1 MTYCV
6 AMRVSHGIIFASD
19 SRTSAGVDNISVF
32 CKTSHFSIP
41 NEREIF
47 LLNAGNLGTTQEVI
61 SLLRKEIEHNEE
73 GNLLTLDSLFD
84 VARKVGDTV
93 REVIRRLPSSNSNV
107 DFGCSFIIGG
117 QIKNERQ
124 RLFMIYAAGNFIE
137 ATKETPFFQIG
148 ELKYGKP
155 MLDRVIQFDTS
166 IDDAIKCTLVSFDST
181 MRSNLSVG
189 LPINLSFLPNTSV
202 TKDEELPLAK
212 PLMTLIDENNLLFQ
226 QVRREWAK
234 GLQEVFVKIPNLNWW
249 GEDTN

>member
-1 MTYCV
+1 
-6 AMRVSHGIIFASD
+6 
-19 SRTSAGVDNISVF
+19 
-32 CKTSHFSIP
+32 
-41 NEREIF
+41 
-47 LLNAGNLGTTQEVI
+47 
-61 SLLRKEIEHNEE
+61 
-73 GNLLTLDSLFD
+73 
-84 VARKVGDTV
+84 
-93 REVIRRLPSSNSNV
+93 
-107 DFGCSFIIGG
+107 
-117 QIKNERQ
+117 
-124 RLFMIYAAGNFIE
+124 
-137 ATKETPFFQIG
+137 
-148 ELKYGKP
+148 